1 MKYVF
6 AIVLLFLV
14 CVKTFASKVIASGYG
29 YNATN
34 ATTAFRLAI
43 NNPADTTIID
53 FTGSGEW
60 NVDATIFFNLTNK
73 TILFEPG
80 VKLIATAGYGTDD
93 NLFRI
98 RYCNNVKVIGNNT
111 LFKMQKAEYT
121 SGEFRHCI
129 AIVDCDN
136 IEVSNITAAGSGGD
150 GIFIAAFGPT
160 KFYCENIV
168 LRNMVCDNNR
178 RQGIS
183 VITVKNLLV
192 EHCIF
197 KNTNGTLP
205 EAGVD
210 FEPDQNYE
218 RLENII
224 FKKCSFTNNHG
235 NGVALAMINL
245 NSTSVPI
252 DITFNDCYLSQNHQP
267 SNIYAASEINANS
280 TETNFPTGNVI
291 FNRCLIENSQW
302 SAITARKAAASYGI
316 NFNDCVFK
324 NISQAQ
330 INFNNPIWLETLS
343 YNPAPN
349 APFGGVSFNNQV
361 IEFNSNMAFLQA
373 YGSTSSAG
381 LANVTG
387 NITVINAV
395 INTPPVYVNVNN
407 QTNAGYTYNF
417 VSSLPASTVNVTDIT
432 ANFYEVNCSKNI
444 FTYSRSTANNNFPLP
459 VSFNIT
465 GTAASLADYFH
476 IPAFAI
482 IPAGEN
488 SINDTLIAI
497 DDGIAEPDE
506 TVNLSTS
513 AGSNYTIGSGN
524 FSKLLFNGAC
534 NIVLPVKFEYI
545 NVAKHNANHFIKF
558 AVANETDN
566 TLYSIERSA
575 DGINFE
581 IIGIKKTVTS
591 TGNATH
597 LFIDTKPLPGKNYYR
612 VKQTENN
619 KFYFSATVG
628 IINNDN
634 QFVIYPNPVG
644 KIIFYFTPATPIKNL
659 QIFNDKGQLVKTV
672 LPGQNSIDVERLP
685 KGMYLLKVDF
695 GNGEYKTQSFIK
707 L

>member
-6 AIVLLFLV
+6 SIALLILASGQI
-14 CVKTFASKVIASGYG
+14 FATKVIASGYG

-43 NNPADTTIID
+43 NNPSDTTIID
-53 FTGSGEW
+53 FTGNGEW
-60 NVDATIFFNLTNK
+60 NVDASIFFNLVNK
-73 TILFEPG
+73 TIIFEPG
-80 VKLIATAGYGTDD
+80 VKLIATPGYTPDG

-111 LFKMQKAEYT
+111 LFKMQKTEYT

-136 IEVSNITAAGSGGD
+136 IEMNNITAADSGGD
-150 GIFIAAFGPT
+150 GIFVAAFGPA
-160 KFYCENIV
+160 KFYCENVI

-210 FEPDQNYE
+210 FEPDQPYE
-218 RLENII
+218 RLENIV
-224 FKKCSFTNNHG
+224 FKKCSFTNNYG

-245 NSTSVPI
+245 NSTSQPV
-252 DITFNDCYLSQNHQP
+252 DITFNDCYMSQNHQS
-267 SNIYAASEINANS
+267 SNIYAASEINATS
-280 TETNFPTGNVI
+280 PETNLPTGSVT

-302 SAITARKAAASYGI
+302 SAITARKAASSYGI

-324 NISQAQ
+324 NISQAP
-330 INFNNPIWLETLS
+330 INFNNPVWLETLS

-349 APFGGVSFNNQV
+349 AAFGGVNFNNQV

-373 YGSTSSAG
+373 YGSPSSAG

-387 NITVINAV
+387 NITVINPSA
-395 INTPPVYVNVNN
+395 NTPPVYVNINS

-417 VSSLPASTVNVTDIT
+417 LNSLPASTVNVADIT

-444 FTYSRSTANNNFPLP
+444 FTYSRSTANNNYPLP

-476 IPAFAI
+476 TPAFAI
-482 IPAGEN
+482 IPAGAN

-497 DDGIAEPDE
+497 DDGVTEPNE
-506 TVNLSTS
+506 TVNLSTI
-513 AGSNYTIGSGN
+513 AGTTYTIGNGN
-524 FSKLLFNGAC
+524 FSKVLFDGAC
-534 NIVLPVKFEYI
+534 NIVLPVKFAYI
-545 NVAKHNANHFIKF
+545 NVTKQNATHFVKF
-558 AVANETDN
+558 AVVNETDN
-566 TLYSIERSA
+566 ALYDIERST

-581 IIGIKKTVTS
+581 TIGTKKIITS

-597 LFIDTKPLPGKNYYR
+597 LFADTKPLPGKNYYR
-612 VKQTENN
+612 VKQIENN
-619 KFYFSATVG
+619 KLYFSATVN
-628 IINNDN
+628 IINNDD
-634 QFVIYPNPVG
+634 QFVIYPNPVD
-644 KIIFYFTPATPIKNL
+644 KIIFYFTPVTPIKNV

-672 LPGQNSIDVERLP
+672 LPKQNSIDVERLP
-685 KGMYLLKVDF
+685 RGMYLLKVDF
-695 GNGEYKTQSFIK
+695 GNGQYKTQSFIE